1 MPVLFP
7 KQSPGV
13 LGGKETVAMPWC
25 LMVLWAIWTWSQ
37 GHA

>member
-1 MPVLFP
+1 MPALLP

-13 LGGKETVAMPWC
+13 PRGKEKVAIQWF

-37 GHA
+37 GCA